1 MRILIIYTLFG
12 LSIAAV
18 IKQPLRWHKS
28 KKIEMIERGVYGAY
42 LRHRNALRA
51 SITESVAHR
60 VLDYSDYEYVGNIT
74 IGTPGQPFVVVLDTG
89 SANLWVPATNCDSSC
104 HGKHLFTNES
114 KTLVGSNTKW
124 RINYGEGSARGVL
137 GTDVVRFGGED
148 EEQLVVPETTFGL
161 ASHISSDFEDDPAD
175 GILGLA
181 FTELA
186 VADAVP
192 PLINAI
198 NKGLLDEPIFTVWL
212 ARRGPQDGVPGGVFT
227 YGGLD
232 KDNCGDVIAYE
243 PLTTAT
249 YFQFKLKAIGV
260 GKSKT
265 RKPYQ
270 AISDTGTSFIG
281 GPRAETDRLAKAIG
295 AKYDKEY
302 DTYAIACD
310 AKPLNLDVY
319 IGKKKYPIK
328 YHNYIIDA
336 GDETCI
342 LTMYPMSSGGIGPAW
357 ILGDP
362 FLRQYCNIHDMRGKQ
377 IGFAKSL
384 QD

>member
-137 GTDVVRFGGED
+137 GTDVVR
-148 EEQLVVPETTFGL
+148 
-161 ASHISSDFEDDPAD
+161 DPAD

-295 AKYDKEY
+295 AKVPY
-302 DTYAIACD
+302 
-310 AKPLNLDVY
+310 
-319 IGKKKYPIK
+319 
-328 YHNYIIDA
+328 
-336 GDETCI
+336 
-342 LTMYPMSSGGIGPAW
+342 
-357 ILGDP
+357 
-362 FLRQYCNIHDMRGKQ
+362 FLSIYFR
-377 IGFAKSL
+377 
-384 QD
+384 

>member
-1 MRILIIYTLFG
+1 MRLLILYALIS
-12 LSIAAV
+12 LSTAAV
-18 IKQPLRWHKS
+18 IKQQLRWHKS
-28 KKIEMIERGVYGAY
+28 KKVEMIERGVYGAY
-42 LRHRNALRA
+42 LKHRSSLR
-51 SITESVAHR
+51 TMNPESVGQR

-104 HGKHLFTNES
+104 TGKHLFTNDS
-114 KTLVGSNTKW
+114 KTFVSSDTKW
-124 RINYGEGSARGVL
+124 RINYGEGNARGVL
-137 GTDVVRFGGED
+137 GTDVVRAKFPMVVIHHKAGIPFQGTTGVFGGED
-148 EEQLVVPETTFGL
+148 EEQLVVPDTTFGL

-186 VADAVP
+186 VADA
-192 PLINAI
+192 
-198 NKGLLDEPIFTVWL
+198 
-212 ARRGPQDGVPGGVFT
+212 DGVPGGVFT

-243 PLTTAT
+243 PLTSAT

-281 GPRAETDRLAKAIG
+281 GPKAETDRLAMAIG

-319 IGKKKYPIK
+319 IGRKKYPIK
-328 YHNYIIDA
+328 YHNFIINA
-336 GDETCI
+336 GDGTCI
-342 LTMYPMSSGGIGPAW
+342 LTLYPFSSGGIGPAW

-362 FLRQYCNIHDMRGKQ
+362 FLRQYCNIHDMREKKV
-377 IGFAKSL
+377 GFAKSL